1 MRKTILAVAGIL
13 LLVFSEAF
21 AQTKCV
27 WLERSENGAIVQEI
41 GVSVQLVKLF
51 ARPGGNFDIDGVKI
65 TYDTLLTAYKEGSE
79 IRIKDSTGETRIY
92 GGKFNETMNE
102 ETERHN
108 YLIVESSDSGK
119 ETKINKIR
127 VESLEAV
134 TVLLAMIGSNDIDKD
149 IDRIESALDRGGV
162 LYIRDFKKDS
172 RLWIYVN

>member
-1 MRKTILAVAGIL
+1 MRMRILTLSAIL
-13 LLVFSEAF
+13 LTVFSGTF
-21 AQTKCV
+21 AQTKCL
-27 WLERSENGAIVQEI
+27 WLERSENGAIVQKI
-41 GVSVQLVKLF
+41 GVSVRLVKLF

-162 LYIRDFKKDS
+162 LYIRDLKKDS